1 MCAPSF
7 VVIVGMGILVSS
19 AAGKSQAW
27 RRILAANRFFREWDE
42 SLLARAGE
50 EWHRRPPA
58 DIVCS
63 PEPPDRRLSMAEWRR
78 FREPLRVTLT
88 RTLSIALVAGGI
100 VALTRG
106 NLQRWPAFSLL
117 MLWPAIGGHWVDL
130 FFLNVLRPHV
140 PVRRATQLIARLVV
154 WFAGGIILAA
164 GVQLTAR
171 VLF

>member
-1 MCAPSF
+1 
-7 VVIVGMGILVSS
+7 
-19 AAGKSQAW
+19 
-27 RRILAANRFFREWDE
+27 
-42 SLLARAGE
+42 
-50 EWHRRPPA
+50 
-58 DIVCS
+58 
-63 PEPPDRRLSMAEWRR
+63 MAEWRR

-171 VLF
+171 VLFEHSRLVSLTWATAGASFVVIELVAHTALHLRGRPSFYNGMG